1 MNTTRRTFL
10 HLASGSAL
18 VLAGGNFLQ
27 SCMNS
32 MNSGMSEVSIGGE
45 TNLPLRLPPV
55 WNGGAIS
62 AGSVNLDVQGASIQ
76 AWAMGGSVLAPT
88 IRLRKGAAFSAQLQN
103 QLAMETNIHWHG
115 LTVPPNMDGH
125 PKDVAKAGGSFA
137 YSFPVLDRA
146 GTYWYHPHPHKNTA
160 RQTYMGMAG
169 LFIVEEPAGD
179 AALGLPSGEFDVPLV
194 LQDKRFHQAKR
205 FIYAPSMADVMAG
218 YLGDTMFVNG
228 VPVPYLDVENGVYRF
243 RILNGATAR
252 LMKLGFENGMA
263 FHVIGTDGGLIDAAE
278 RVTSVML
285 SPGERVEILVDF
297 SGVAMNGS
305 VLFKTLDFTLPQ
317 ALPQAPAS
325 STPHGGTSATM
336 SNYKQGTA
344 MPVMRFNVKRQT
356 SRPTSIPT
364 TLTPIERLS
373 AGAATKTRTFALD
386 MQMMSFE
393 GGSSPHGG
401 ANSGEMMR
409 HTMNGK
415 LFAME
420 RIDEKIPFG
429 TTEIWEFQN
438 KGDEPHPMHVHGT
451 QFQVLSRSTGTLTAV
466 DKGWKDTVLVYP
478 NETVRVILRFDKYR
492 GLYVVHCHNLEHEDD
507 GMMLNFEVA

>member
-1 MNTTRRTFL
+1 L
-10 HLASGSAL
+10 
-18 VLAGGNFLQ
+18 LQ

-32 MNSGMSEVSIGGE
+32 MNSGMSEVNIGGE
-45 TNLPLRLPPV
+45 TGLPLRLPPV
-55 WNGGAIS
+55 WNGSNIS
-62 AGSVNLDVQGASIQ
+62 AGSMNLDVQGASIQ
-76 AWAMGGSVLAPT
+76 AWAMGSSVLAPT
-88 IRLRKGAAFSAQLQN
+88 IRVRKGAAFSAQLQN
-103 QLAMETNIHWHG
+103 QLSTETNIHWHG
-115 LTVPPNMDGH
+115 LTVPSTMDGH
-125 PKDVAKAGGSFA
+125 PKDVAKVGGSFA
-137 YSFPVLDRA
+137 YSFPILDRA

-169 LFIVEEPAGD
+169 LFIVEDPAGED
-179 AALGLPSGEFDVPLV
+179 ALGLPSGEFDVPLV
-194 LQDKRFHQAKR
+194 LQDKRFQQVKR
-205 FIYAPSMADVMAG
+205 FVYAPSMADVMTG

-252 LMKLGFENGMA
+252 VMKLGFENGMA
-263 FHVIGTDGGLIDAAE
+263 FHVIGTDGGLIDAVE

-297 SGVAMNGS
+297 SSVAMNGS
-305 VLFKTLDFTLPQ
+305 LLLKTLDFTLP
-317 ALPQAPAS
+317 AAPAS
-325 STPHGGTSATM
+325 SPSGMNGMTM
-336 SNYKQGTA
+336 SAYKQGTA

-373 AGAATKTRTFALD
+373 TGAATKTRTFALN
-386 MQMMSFE
+386 MEMMSFE
-393 GGSSPHGG
+393 GGTSPHG
-401 ANSGEMMR
+401 NSSGGEMMR

-420 RIDEKIPFG
+420 RVDEKIAFG

-451 QFQVLSRSTGTLTAV
+451 HFQVLSRSIGTLAAV
-466 DKGWKDTVLVYP
+466 DKGWKDTVLVNP
-478 NETVRVILRFDKYR
+478 GETVQVILRFDKYR
-492 GLYVVHCHNLEHEDD
+492 GLYLVHCHNLEHEDD

>member
-1 MNTTRRTFL
+1 MNTNRRTFIQL
-10 HLASGSAL
+10 VSGSAL
-18 VLAGGNFLQ
+18 ALAGGNLLQ

-32 MNSGMSEVSIGGE
+32 MNSGMGEVSIGGE

-55 WNGGAIS
+55 WNGGNIS
-62 AGSVNLDVQGASIQ
+62 AGSVNLDVQGASVQ
-76 AWAMGGSVLAPT
+76 AWGFGGSVLAPT
-88 IRLRKGAAFSAQLQN
+88 IRVRKGAAFSAQLQN

-115 LTVPPNMDGH
+115 LTVPANMDGH
-125 PKDVAKAGGSFA
+125 PKDVAKAGGSFT
-137 YSFPVLDRA
+137 YNFPVLDRA

-169 LFIVEEPAGD
+169 LFIVEDPAGE
-179 AALGLPSGEFDVPLV
+179 AALGLPSGEFDIPLV
-194 LQDKRFHQAKR
+194 LQDKRFQQVKR
-205 FIYAPSMADVMAG
+205 FVYAPSMADVMTG

-252 LMKLGFENGMA
+252 VMKLGFENGTA
-263 FHVIGTDGGLIDAAE
+263 FHVIGTDGGLIDVAE

-297 SGVAMNGS
+297 SSVAMNGS

-317 ALPQAPAS
+317 ALS
-325 STPHGGTSATM
+325 SVPTSSSGGMNGMTM
-336 SNYKQGTA
+336 SAYKQGTA
-344 MPVMRFNVKRQT
+344 MPVIRFNVKRQT

-364 TLTPIERLS
+364 TLTPTERLS
-373 AGAATKTRTFALD
+373 AGAATKTRTFALN
-386 MQMMSFE
+386 MEMMSLE
-393 GGSSPHGG
+393 GGTSPHGG
-401 ANSGEMMR
+401 MSGGEMMR
-409 HTMNGK
+409 HTINGK

-420 RIDEKIPFG
+420 RVDEAVAFG

-451 QFQVLSRSTGTLTAV
+451 QFQVLSRSIGTLTAV
-466 DKGWKDTVLVYP
+466 DKGWKDTVLVNP
-478 NETVRVILRFDKYR
+478 GETVQVILRFDKYR
-492 GLYVVHCHNLEHEDD
+492 GLYLVHCHNLEHEDD
-507 GMMLNFEVA
+507 GMMLNFQVV

>member
-1 MNTTRRTFL
+1 MNTNRRTFL
-10 HLASGSAL
+10 QLASGSAL
-18 VLAGGNFLQ
+18 ALVGGNFLQ

-32 MNSGMSEVSIGGE
+32 MNSGMDEVSIGGE
-45 TNLPLRLPPV
+45 TNLPLRFPPV
-55 WNGGAIS
+55 WNGGNIS
-62 AGSVNLDVQGASIQ
+62 AGSLNLDVQGSSIQ
-76 AWAMGGSVLAPT
+76 AWSMGGSVLAPT
-88 IRLRKGAAFSAQLQN
+88 IRVRKGAAFSAQLQN
-103 QLAMETNIHWHG
+103 QLSTETNIHWHG
-115 LTVPPNMDGH
+115 LTVPSNMDGH
-125 PKDVAKAGGSFA
+125 PKDIAKAGGGSFA
-137 YSFPVLDRA
+137 YNFPVLDRA

-169 LFIVEEPAGD
+169 LFIVEDPSEGT
-179 AALGLPSGEFDVPLV
+179 LGLPSGEFDVPLV
-194 LQDKRFHQAKR
+194 LQDKRFQQVKR
-205 FIYAPSMADVMAG
+205 FVYAPSMADVMTG

-252 LMKLGFENGMA
+252 VMKLGFENGMA

-297 SGVAMNGS
+297 SAIPINRS
-305 VLFKTLDFTLPQ
+305 VLFKTLDFTLP
-317 ALPQAPAS
+317 AAPAS
-325 STPHGGTSATM
+325 STPHGGTSAAM

-356 SRPTSIPT
+356 TRQTAIPS
-364 TLTPIERLS
+364 TLTPIERLN
-373 AGAATKTRTFALD
+373 AAEAMKTRTFALN
-386 MQMMSFE
+386 MEMMSFE

-401 ANSGEMMR
+401 TSSGEMMR
-409 HTMNGK
+409 HTINGK

-438 KGDEPHPMHVHGT
+438 KGDEPHPMHIHGT
-451 QFQVLSRSTGTLTAV
+451 HFQVLSRSSGALTAV

-478 NETVRVILRFDKYR
+478 GETVRVILRFDKYR
-492 GLYVVHCHNLEHEDD
+492 GLYLVHCHNLEHEDD